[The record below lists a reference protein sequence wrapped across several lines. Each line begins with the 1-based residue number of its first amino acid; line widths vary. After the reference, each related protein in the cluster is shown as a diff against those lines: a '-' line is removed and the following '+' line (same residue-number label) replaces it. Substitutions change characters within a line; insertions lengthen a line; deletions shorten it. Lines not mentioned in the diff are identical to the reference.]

1 MHSRMFPEPQLA
13 LSQSMISVIQ
23 ESSVRK
29 LREVT
34 TSEVDPCIRQ
44 EVVMQLLNV
53 FGPAEFEED
62 ATVVTEPELL
72 LWCP

>member
-1 MHSRMFPEPQLA
+1 M
-13 LSQSMISVIQ
+13 
-23 ESSVRK
+23 RK

-62 ATVVTEPELL
+62 ATVVTESELL